1 MLSSLI
7 HFGWFSCVEYGV
19 KQYYRL
25 LRRLAFHIVLVCGLK
40 SVLWVYFFSICP
52 VLLLVLPTF
61 MPLPSCL
68 DFWSFIVL
76 GGSQLGTVSM
86 YWEHVAI
93 LETIL
98 IVPVGV
104 RGGGGLLTSSVSN
117 PEMVTKHSTCRSQTP
132 IAKNYSVWNVG
143 SAKVEKPCFCEF
155 SGQLEEV
162 FWYCYFKKIPLTSL
176 SSLYYHMNFRIC
188 LSVSTKAFPMILI
201 GIAWK
206 CKFVQLC

>member
-7 HFGWFSCVEYGV
+7 HFGWFLCVEYGV

-155 SGQLEEV
+155 SGQLGKSSDTAVLKKYHWLVYLLCITIWILESAYQFLQRHFLW
-162 FWYCYFKKIPLTSL
+162 FW
-176 SSLYYHMNFRIC
+176 
-188 LSVSTKAFPMILI
+188 
-201 GIAWK
+201 
-206 CKFVQLC
+206 